1 MNLNKVFLLGN
12 LASDPETR
20 TTQTG
25 QIVCS
30 FRMATNRVWFDKQ
43 SGEKKTKAEFH
54 RIVVWGKLA
63 NVAAQYLTKGSL
75 VFIEGRLTTRGWEDK
90 SGNKR
95 STTEIIAEGLQ
106 LGPKGAK
113 QNSAPAQDKEAPV
126 ENDIPIIEEE
136 ENIDVSDI
144 PF

>member
-113 QNSAPAQDKEAPV
+113 QNSSPAQDKEAPV
-126 ENDIPIIEEE
+126 EDDIPIIEEE